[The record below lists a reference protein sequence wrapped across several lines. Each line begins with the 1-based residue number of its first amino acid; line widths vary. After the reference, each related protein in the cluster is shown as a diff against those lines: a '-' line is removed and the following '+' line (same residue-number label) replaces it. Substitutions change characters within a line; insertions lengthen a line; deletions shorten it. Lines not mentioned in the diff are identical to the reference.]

1 MKYIFIFIP
10 LFLFSCNNG
19 PANPLKDTDSI
30 DGMTIRERTDKF
42 MDSIKVVSDKNVK
55 NTILSHDT
63 AGMST
68 APVRDIKATIVK
80 NEYSSYRDIKLIYK
94 NFSNKK
100 VSAIRFR
107 WYGVNSFNE
116 PADMG
121 YSGVLLG
128 IGGGFTD
135 NPIGPGKTDDGE
147 WSITSRDAKKVVA
160 AWVTEVAFADGTTWK
175 NKAN

>member
-1 MKYIFIFIP
+1 MKYIFIFIS

-19 PANPLKDTDSI
+19 PANPLKDTDSLN
-30 DGMTIRERTDKF
+30 GMTVRELKEKYI
-42 MDSIKVVSDKNVK
+42 DSMKQDISKSTLTSD
-55 NTILSHDT
+55 TI
-63 AGMST
+63 GMST
-68 APVRDIKATIVK
+68 APVRVIKSSIVK
-80 NEYSSYRDIKLIYK
+80 KEYSSFRDIRLVYK

-100 VSAIRFR
+100 VSAIRFQ
-107 WYGVNSFNE
+107 WYGVNSFGE

-121 YSGVLLG
+121 YSGFLSG
-128 IGGGFTD
+128 HGGGFTD
-135 NPIGPGKTDDGE
+135 DPLGPGKTDDGE